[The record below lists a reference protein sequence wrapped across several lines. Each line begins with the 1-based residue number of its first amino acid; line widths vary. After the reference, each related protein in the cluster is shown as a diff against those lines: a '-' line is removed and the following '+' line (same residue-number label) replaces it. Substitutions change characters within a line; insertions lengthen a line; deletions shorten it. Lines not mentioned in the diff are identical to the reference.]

1 MTNVCR
7 RRRRR
12 SPDSKIY
19 TNPRGVRVDSNFSER
34 GRIGRPSNANMTTD
48 ASTDTGISSGLWMFG
63 VVLFAGLG
71 TGIGN
76 LVYFVFL
83 ILTGSQN
90 YVDYKYVGS
99 VNLIMMALILL
110 SFILAHK
117 TKKERSLV

>member
-1 MTNVCR
+1 MIA
-7 RRRRR
+7 
-12 SPDSKIY
+12 SKIY
-19 TNPRGVRVDSNFSER
+19 TNPRGVKEGSCTLELGKN
-34 GRIGRPSNANMTTD
+34 GKPSNENMTTGV
-48 ASTDTGISSGLWMFG
+48 STDTGISPSLWIFG
-63 VVLFAGLG
+63 TVLFAGLG
-71 TGIGN
+71 TGVGN